1 MNRIHKI
8 ALSGG
13 IAILAGGGIV
23 AASAATLGGINS
35 TGLGSDDKV
44 VESCDTTGVTVR
56 YTYGYNPAVGHQHYD
71 VLTAVVGGITS
82 TACDGKD
89 ILVTLTGASGVEL
102 DTSTPAT
109 VPAGTDGVAVATVSF
124 ADGPAAEDVQGVSVV
139 ISG

>member
-13 IAILAGGGIV
+13 IALLAGGGIV
-23 AASAATLGGINS
+23 AASAATLGGITS
-35 TGLGSDDKV
+35 KSVGSDDV
-44 VESCDTTGVTVR
+44 AVGSCDTTGVSVS
-56 YTYGYNPAVGHQHYD
+56 YTYVYNAAASHQHYD
-71 VLTAVVGGITS
+71 VATAIVGGIAS

-89 ILVTLTGASGVEL
+89 ISVTLTGASGVLL

-109 VPAGTDGVAVATVSF
+109 VPAGASGVAVATVSF
-124 ADGPAAEDVQGVSVV
+124 AGNPSAEDVQGVSVV